1 MKPTLVEV
9 FAPRG
14 FDCKGWSGTF
24 TLQRR
29 APGNNVVEINL
40 DVGAWGRSLIAFF
53 RVRGPGFNVPLE
65 MPVAAGEGARQ
76 YPIGD
81 AESWRRI
88 VDNLAAVADEL
99 QRTFV
104 SEIEAAA
111 GPAPAWFDPGRG

>member
-1 MKPTLVEV
+1 LKPTLVEV

-14 FDCKGWSGTF
+14 FDCKGRSGTF

-29 APGNNVVEINL
+29 APGNNVVEIDL
-40 DVGAWGRSLIAFF
+40 DVGTWGRSLIAFF
-53 RVRGPGFNVPLE
+53 RVRGPGFNVALE

-104 SEIEAAA
+104 GEIEAAA